1 MLKIKSGASK
11 RQRRSREQWQA
22 LLARFGSAGLSV
34 AAFCAGESISEAS
47 FYRWRGLLP
56 SSDAGHT
63 ITQAAGGFVD
73 LGAMASGAREA
84 RLEIRLDL
92 GGGVVLHLVRG

>member
-1 MLKIKSGASK
+1 MSKITSRASK

-22 LLARFGSAGLSV
+22 LLARFESAGLRV
-34 AAFCAGESISEAS
+34 ASFCANESISEAS
-47 FYRWRGLLP
+47 FYRWKGLLA
-56 SSDAGHT
+56 SSRAGQD
-63 ITQAAGGFVD
+63 IAQAVGFVD

-84 RLEIRLDL
+84 RLELRLDL